1 MKSSASAGPSAGS
14 QIAFFFVIALGGTW
28 LLQLPAVLAH
38 RGILPGTVS
47 FYMLPAALGGFS
59 PLVAAVLAA
68 RRETGRH
75 GIPQLIRSLR
85 PARLSPLWYLGAVLA
100 FGAIH
105 LAGVAGYRL
114 FGAAD
119 RVRWLYLPA
128 TAQHVVGMV
137 LVPLAEEPGWR
148 GYALP
153 RLQARFGPVRASLLL
168 GVLWAAW
175 HTMMFLFPGPSVFT
189 FAIAMLNIIAGSIVF
204 SWFYNR
210 TDGSLLIAILAHVG
224 AHLNNPGHA
233 PLGNEAPLVVYTIA
247 ICLVGCALLVLDPT
261 AWQKGQTQQ
270 P

>member
-1 MKSSASAGPSAGS
+1 MKYSVGAGPSARS
-14 QIAFFFVIALGGTW
+14 QIAFFFVVALGGTW

-38 RGILPGTVS
+38 RGILPGAVD

-68 RRETGRH
+68 HRETGRQ
-75 GIPQLIRSLR
+75 GIHELIRSLR
-85 PARLSPLWYLGAVLA
+85 PSRISPLWYLSAVLA

-105 LAGVAGYRL
+105 LAGVAGYRM
-114 FGAAD
+114 FGEVD
-119 RVRWLYLPA
+119 RVQWLYLPE

-153 RLQARFGPVRASLLL
+153 RLQARFGPLRASLLL

-175 HTMMFLFPGPSVFT
+175 HTMMFLFPGPSVFAFT
-189 FAIAMLNIIAGSIVF
+189 IAILNIIAGSIVF

-233 PLGNEAPLVVYTIA
+233 PPGSVAPLVVYTIS
-247 ICLVGCALLVLDPT
+247 IYLVGCTLIVLDPT
-261 AWQKGQTQQ
+261 AWQKRRTQG